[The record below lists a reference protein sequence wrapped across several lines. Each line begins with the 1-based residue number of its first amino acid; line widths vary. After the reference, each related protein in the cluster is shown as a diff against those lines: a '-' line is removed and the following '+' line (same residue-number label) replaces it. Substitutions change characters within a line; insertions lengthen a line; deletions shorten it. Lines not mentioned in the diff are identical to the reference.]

1 VDGELDAG
9 SECGPHRC
17 VAPLRVPR
25 DVTVDVHG
33 GSAHRAG
40 DLSNDLDRVA
50 GAHEQRGTVLAQAR
64 IKGAEVGEEQ
74 VPAEGTGRGEHGGI
88 EDEEGEDLVSSLG
101 GGGPSGVVGQA
112 EIPPEPDD
120 RCRQELRPML
130 GLRPWL
136 AFLRRTLAFFLLV
149 RFDIGL
155 RL

>member
-1 VDGELDAG
+1 M
-9 SECGPHRC
+9 HR
-17 VAPLRVPR
+17 
-25 DVTVDVHG
+25 
-33 GSAHRAG
+33 SG
-40 DLSNDLDRVA
+40 DLCHDVCGVA
-50 GAHEQRGTVLAQAR
+50 GAHQERGAALAQAR
-64 IKGAEVGEEQ
+64 IKGAEVGEEE
-74 VPAEGTGRGEHGGI
+74 VPAAGTGRGEHGGI
-88 EDEEGEDLVSSLG
+88 EDEECEGAVRCLCGSD
-101 GGGPSGVVGQA
+101 PSGVVGQA